1 MPSIYPSIPG
11 SRAVYSQKKDLVG
24 EAPELAVEFRREGCL
39 PDSISCNQY
48 RRAEPCVV
56 PPMAPTPPPGIP
68 RDTIKSKARSDKS
81 AAFRRCGS
89 RNEASFIALRQIS
102 VIRGASPYQIFGI
115 NSFYS
120 RYSYYDSLGHV
131 PMNDEEKL
139 TRFEGEML
147 PLMND
152 AYNLA
157 RWLVQNEPDARD
169 MVQEA
174 YLRAFKF
181 FSGVRGETGRAWL
194 LRIVRN
200 VCYDHLKKRKVYSS
214 DEELE
219 NIPDNN
225 SPESNLQV
233 KSDVAAVRSAL
244 AGLPEDFRTVLV
256 LREMEE
262 LSYREISEIT
272 QVPIGTVMSRLARGR
287 QQLAESLK
295 KMREKDLV

>member
-1 MPSIYPSIPG
+1 M
-11 SRAVYSQKKDLVG
+11 
-24 EAPELAVEFRREGCL
+24 
-39 PDSISCNQY
+39 
-48 RRAEPCVV
+48 
-56 PPMAPTPPPGIP
+56 
-68 RDTIKSKARSDKS
+68 
-81 AAFRRCGS
+81 
-89 RNEASFIALRQIS
+89 NE
-102 VIRGASPYQIFGI
+102 
-115 NSFYS
+115 
-120 RYSYYDSLGHV
+120 
-131 PMNDEEKL
+131 EEKL

-214 DEELE
+214 DELE
-219 NIPDNN
+219 NIPDYN
-225 SPESNLQV
+225 SPESKLQA

-244 AGLPEDFRTVLV
+244 ASLPEDFRTVLV

-295 KMREKDLV
+295 KMREKDLI